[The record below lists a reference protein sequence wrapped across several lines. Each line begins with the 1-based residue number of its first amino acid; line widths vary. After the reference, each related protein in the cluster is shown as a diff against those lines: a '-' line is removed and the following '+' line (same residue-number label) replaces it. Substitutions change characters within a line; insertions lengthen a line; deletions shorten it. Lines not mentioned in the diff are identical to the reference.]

1 MQTLASTFQTETA
14 EGLLLLADIGGYTS
28 FLQAVAEAHRDDA
41 FADGAVPE
49 AYRLM
54 SSLLDGIVGRLV
66 PPFTLSKL
74 EGDAVFVFAVGA
86 ELRGDAVL
94 DTIRDCYTDFRLR
107 LAQVGEL
114 WTCNCT
120 ACARA
125 TSLELKFVL
134 HAGRYV
140 LQQIAGS
147 RELSGPEVVMAH
159 RLLKNGAADLVGHGA
174 YALISEAAVR
184 QLSVSVAGARPTTE
198 TYEHYPPISAF
209 AFALR

>member
-1 MQTLASTFQTETA
+1 MALTFKTETA
-14 EGLLLLADIGGYTS
+14 EGPLLLADIGGYTS
-28 FLQAVAEAHRDDA
+28 FLRAVGEAHRDDA

-74 EGDAVFVFAVGA
+74 EGDAVFVFATGD
-86 ELRGDAVL
+86 EMPRGEPML
-94 DTIRDCYTDFRLR
+94 GTIRECYTDFRLR

-140 LQQIAGS
+140 MQQIAGS
-147 RELSGPEVVMAH
+147 RELSGPDVVMAH

-174 YALISEAAVR
+174 YLLISEAAAS
-184 QLSVSVAGARPTTE
+184 QLSVSVAGAIPTTE

>member
-1 MQTLASTFQTETA
+1 MASTFHTESA
-14 EGLLLLADIGGYTS
+14 GGSLLLADIGGYTE
-28 FLQAVAEAHRDDA
+28 FLQAVAQAHRGDA

-54 SSLLDGIVGRLV
+54 SSLLDGIVGQIV

-74 EGDAVFVFAVGA
+74 EGDAVFAFAQEPEA
-86 ELRGDAVL
+86 PRGEAVL
-94 DTIRDCYTDFRLR
+94 ETIRACYADFRSR
-107 LAQVGEL
+107 LSDVGKI
-114 WTCNCT
+114 WACTCT

-125 TSLELKFVL
+125 TSLDLKFVL

-147 RELSGPEVVMAH
+147 RELSGPDVVMAH

-174 YALISEAAVR
+174 YALITAAAVS
-184 QLSVSVAGARPTTE
+184 QLDVPVAGAIPTTE
-198 TYEHYPPISAF
+198 IYEHYSPISAL
-209 AFALR
+209 AFPLR

>member
-1 MQTLASTFQTETA
+1 LASTFKTETA
-14 EGLLLLADIGGYTS
+14 EGPLLLADIGGYTS

-74 EGDAVFVFAVGA
+74 EGDAVFVFATGGEVP
-86 ELRGDAVL
+86 RGESVL
-94 DTIRDCYTDFRLR
+94 GTIRDCYTDFRLR

-140 LQQIAGS
+140 MQQIAGS

-174 YALISEAAVR
+174 YLLISEAAAS
-184 QLSVSVAGARPTTE
+184 QLSVSVAGAISTTE